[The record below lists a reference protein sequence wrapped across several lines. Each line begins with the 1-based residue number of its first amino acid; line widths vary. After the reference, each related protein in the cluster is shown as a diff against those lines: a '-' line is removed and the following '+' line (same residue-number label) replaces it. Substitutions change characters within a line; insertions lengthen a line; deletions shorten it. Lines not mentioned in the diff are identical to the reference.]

1 MRFLSSITFLLLISS
16 LAWSAPDTQE
26 GRETARER
34 FLERNLA
41 FQKQRDFFENC
52 QEGKNL
58 EAIKSYL
65 SDPRVDLNAVANDSG
80 ATALLLV
87 IRGYDEYNS
96 KSDNFWDTAD
106 HMSVLKILL
115 GQPVIDVNKS
125 NAKGETA
132 IQKTASMGYI
142 NALKLLLAQTAIDV
156 NQADKKGRTA
166 LMGAISGRELES
178 IRLLLAHDTIDVN
191 AVDNDGDSAFTFS
204 IYSGDLRFLTALL
217 ADRRLNR
224 ARILGISD
232 FEALIFAAEDGDL
245 AMLEYLLSNFEV
257 DINRLDQNGRTA
269 LLAATNFDVFSAA
282 DRVSVEDRVG
292 VVRLLLTY
300 PNIDTGVKYEGLT
313 ALMQANENGYP
324 KVVEVLTAAGVTE

>member
-1 MRFLSSITFLLLISS
+1 MRFLSSITFLLLLSS

-34 FLERNLA
+34 FLQRNLA
-41 FQKQRDFFENC
+41 FQRQRDFFENC
-52 QEGKNL
+52 QDGKNL

-65 SDPRVDLNAVANDSG
+65 SDPRVDVNAVANDNG

-106 HMSVLKILL
+106 HMSALKILL
-115 GQPVIDVNKS
+115 GQPEIDVNKS

-132 IQKTASMGYI
+132 LQKTASMGHI

-156 NQADKKGRTA
+156 NQADEEGRTA

-178 IRLLLAHDTIDVN
+178 IRLLLADDAIDVN
-191 AVDNDGDSAFTFS
+191 AEDNDGDSAFTLSIYSS
-204 IYSGDLRFLTALL
+204 IYSGDRRFLTALI
-217 ADRRLNR
+217 DDHRLSR
-224 ARILGISD
+224 TKLLGASD
-232 FEALIFAAEDGDL
+232 FEALIFAAEYGDL
-245 AMLEYLLSNFEV
+245 TMLEYLLSNFKV
-257 DINRLDQNGRTA
+257 DINRRDQYGRTA
-269 LLAATNFDVFSAA
+269 LLAATNFNIWLAGDERA
-282 DRVSVEDRVG
+282 G

-324 KVVEVLTAAGVTE
+324 NIAEVLTDAGVTE